1 MASFAQFGN
10 DLFTGRRQVNF
21 IGRRRTWYLLTGI
34 LLIIAAVGLFGRG
47 LNFSLEF
54 KGGSQI
60 SVADVR
66 NTANFDQ
73 RAHDAVKAAV
83 GSDANLE
90 VTTGSAAGTTTI
102 NVESKK
108 IGDGTSAATD
118 KVARSLAKEFG
129 VKEKSVTTQFI
140 GPSWGSSVTHKA
152 IQALI
157 VFLLL
162 LAILLSVYFRT
173 WTMAAAAL
181 VALVH
186 DLFFTVGIY
195 ALTGIEISP
204 ATMIG
209 FLTILGYSIYDT
221 VVVFDKVRENTDEA
235 IKTGN
240 RTYAQAANYAVNQT
254 LVRSINTSVVALLPI
269 AAIMVVGIFLLGPG
283 TLLDLAVALFFGI
296 AVGTYSSIFIAT
308 PLLVSLRHREPA
320 IKELDRRAMAYQASQ
335 ANVLAHSGTRDR
347 HTPGE
352 SASGVIEPER
362 ARAAAAA
369 MATRTRRREIHPLA
383 KRSDD

>member
-1 MASFAQFGN
+1 MPSFAQFGN
-10 DLFTGRRQVNF
+10 DLYSGRRQINF
-21 IGRRRTWYLLTGI
+21 IGRRRTWYAITAV
-34 LLIIAAVGLFGRG
+34 LLIIAAIGIFGRG

-54 KGGSQI
+54 KGGSQV
-60 SVADVR
+60 SVAQIK
-66 NTANFDQ
+66 NTSNFDQ
-73 RAHDAVKAAV
+73 RAHDAVSSAV
-83 GSDANLE
+83 GSADNLQVTKAGAN
-90 VTTGSAAGTTTI
+90 TI
-102 NVESKK
+102 NIESKK
-108 IGDGTSAATD
+108 LGNGTSTDTD
-118 KVARSLAKEFG
+118 KVAQALAKEFG
-129 VKEKSVTTQFI
+129 VSQSAVTTQFI

-181 VALVH
+181 IALVH

-269 AAIMVVGIFLLGPG
+269 AAILVVGIFLLGPG
-283 TLLDLAVALFFGI
+283 TLLDLALALFFGI

-308 PLLVSLRHREPA
+308 PLLVSLRNREA
-320 IKELDRRAMAYQASQ
+320 SIKDLDRRATAFQHSQ
-335 ANVLAHSGTRDR
+335 ANVLAQSEGRDA

-352 SASGVIEPER
+352 TASGVIEPER
-362 ARAAAAA
+362 AKAAAAA
-369 MATRTRRREIHPLA
+369 VATKGQRRVIHPLA
-383 KRSDD
+383 KRDDD

>member
-10 DLFTGRRQVNF
+10 DLYTGRRQINF
-21 IGRRRTWYLLTGI
+21 IGRRRTWYLLTAI
-34 LLIIAAVGLFGRG
+34 LLIVAAVGLFGRG

-54 KGGSQI
+54 KGGSQV
-60 SVADVR
+60 SVSDIKNVS
-66 NTANFDQ
+66 NFDQ
-73 RAHDAVKAAV
+73 RAHDAVDSAV
-83 GSDANLE
+83 GSADNLV
-90 VTTGSAAGTTTI
+90 VTKAGPNTVNI
-102 NVESKK
+102 ESKK
-108 IGDGTSAATD
+108 LGHGTSADTD
-118 KVARSLAKEFG
+118 KVARALAKEFG
-129 VKEKSVTTQFI
+129 VKQSSVTTQFI

-221 VVVFDKVRENTDEA
+221 VVVFDKVRENTNEA
-235 IKTGN
+235 IRTGT

-269 AAIMVVGIFLLGPG
+269 TAIMVVGIFLLGPG

-308 PLLVSLRHREPA
+308 PLLVSLRHREA
-320 IKELDRRAMAYQASQ
+320 SIKELDRRAQAYQNSQ
-335 ANVLAHSGTRDR
+335 ANVLAKTGSRDQ

-362 ARAAAAA
+362 AKAAAAA
-369 MATRTRRREIHPLA
+369 MASKTRRREIHPLA
-383 KRSDD
+383 KRGDD

>member
-10 DLFTGRRQVNF
+10 DLFTGRRQINF
-21 IGRRRTWYLLTGI
+21 IGRRRTWYLLTGV
-34 LLIIAAVGLFGRG
+34 LLIVAAIGIFGRG

-54 KGGSQI
+54 EGGSHV
-60 SVADVR
+60 SVA
-66 NTANFDQ
+66 NIQKIGNFDQ
-73 RAHDAVKAAV
+73 RAHDAVKSAV
-83 GSDANLE
+83 GSADNLQ
-90 VTTGSAAGTTTI
+90 VTKAGASTVNI
-102 NVESKK
+102 ESKK
-108 IGDGTSAATD
+108 LGKGTSADTD
-118 KVARSLAKEFG
+118 KVARALAKEFG
-129 VKEKSVTTQFI
+129 VKQSSVTTEFI

-162 LAILLSVYFRT
+162 LALLLSVYFRT

-181 VALVH
+181 VALLH

-235 IKTGN
+235 IRDGN

-269 AAIMVVGIFLLGPG
+269 TAIMVIGIFLLGPG

-308 PLLVSLRHREPA
+308 PLLTSLRHREAA
-320 IKELDRRAMAYQASQ
+320 IKDLDRRAKAYQASQ
-335 ANVLAHSGTRDR
+335 ASVLAKTGGGDV

-352 SASGVIEPER
+352 SVSGVIEPER
-362 ARAAAAA
+362 AKAARAAAA
-369 MATRTRRREIHPLA
+369 TKVRKREIHPLA
-383 KRSDD
+383 KRDDSA

>member
-10 DLFTGRRQVNF
+10 DLYTGRRQINF

-34 LLIIAAVGLFGRG
+34 LLVIAALGIFGRG

-54 KGGSQI
+54 EGGSQV
-60 SVADVR
+60 SVKDIKS
-66 NTANFDQ
+66 TSNFDQ
-73 RAHDAVKAAV
+73 RAHDAVKSAV
-83 GSDANLE
+83 GSADNLT
-90 VTTGSAAGTTTI
+90 VKKAGSSTI
-102 NVESKK
+102 EIESKK
-108 IGDGTSAATD
+108 LGNGTSTATD
-118 KVARSLAKEFG
+118 QVGAALAKEFG
-129 VKEKSVTTQFI
+129 VKQSSVSTQFI

-173 WTMAAAAL
+173 WTMAVAAL

-195 ALTGIEISP
+195 ALTGIQISP

-235 IKTGN
+235 IRDGN

-269 AAIMVVGIFLLGPG
+269 TAIMVVGIFLLGPG

-308 PLLVSLRHREPA
+308 PLLTSLRHREA
-320 IKELDRRAMAYQASQ
+320 SIKELDRRAHAYQASQ
-335 ANVLAHSGTRDR
+335 ASVLAQTGTREE

-352 SASGVIEPER
+352 SASGVVEPAR
-362 ARAAAAA
+362 AKAAAAA
-369 MATRTRRREIHPLA
+369 AATKVRKREIHPLA
-383 KRSDD
+383 KHDSDD

>member
-10 DLFTGRRQVNF
+10 DLYTGRRQINF

-34 LLIIAAVGLFGRG
+34 LLVIAAVGIFGRG

-54 KGGSQI
+54 EGGSQV
-60 SVADVR
+60 SVADIKS
-66 NTANFDQ
+66 TSNFDQ
-73 RAHDAVKAAV
+73 RAHDAVKSAV
-83 GSDANLE
+83 GSADNLV
-90 VTTGSAAGTTTI
+90 VTKAGASTI
-102 NVESKK
+102 KIESKK
-108 IGDGTSAATD
+108 LGNGTSTDTD
-118 KVARSLAKEFG
+118 KVGNALAKEFG
-129 VKEKSVTTQFI
+129 VKQSSVSTQFI

-173 WTMAAAAL
+173 WTMAVAAL

-235 IKTGN
+235 IRDGN

-269 AAIMVVGIFLLGPG
+269 TAIMVVGIFLLGPG

-308 PLLVSLRHREPA
+308 PLLTSLRHREA
-320 IKELDRRAMAYQASQ
+320 SIKELDRRAHAYQASQ
-335 ANVLAHSGTRDR
+335 ASVLAQTGTRDD

-352 SASGVIEPER
+352 SASGVVEPAR
-362 ARAAAAA
+362 AKAAAAA
-369 MATRTRRREIHPLA
+369 AATKVRKREIHPLA
-383 KRSDD
+383 KRDADD

>member
-10 DLFTGRRQVNF
+10 DLFTGRRQINF

-34 LLIIAAVGLFGRG
+34 LLIIAAVGIFGRG

-54 KGGSQI
+54 EGGSHI
-60 SVADVR
+60 SVANIQ
-66 NTANFDQ
+66 NTKNFDS
-73 RAHDAVKAAV
+73 RAHNAVKSAV
-83 GSDANLE
+83 GSADNLQ
-90 VTTGSAAGTTTI
+90 VTKAGATTVTI
-102 NVESKK
+102 ESKK
-108 IGDGTSAATD
+108 LGKGTSADTD
-118 KVARSLAKEFG
+118 KVAEALAKEFH
-129 VKEKSVTTQFI
+129 VKQSSVSTDFI

-162 LAILLSVYFRT
+162 LALLLSVYFRT

-235 IKTGN
+235 IRDGN

-269 AAIMVVGIFLLGPG
+269 TAIMVVGIVFLGPG

-308 PLLVSLRHREPA
+308 PLLTSLRHREA
-320 IKELDRRAMAYQASQ
+320 NIKELDRRALAYQTSQ
-335 ANVLAHSGTRDR
+335 ASVLARTGTREQ

-352 SASGVIEPER
+352 SSSGVIEPER
-362 ARAAAAA
+362 AKAAKAAAA
-369 MATRTRRREIHPLA
+369 TKVRHREIHPLA
-383 KRSDD
+383 KRDDND